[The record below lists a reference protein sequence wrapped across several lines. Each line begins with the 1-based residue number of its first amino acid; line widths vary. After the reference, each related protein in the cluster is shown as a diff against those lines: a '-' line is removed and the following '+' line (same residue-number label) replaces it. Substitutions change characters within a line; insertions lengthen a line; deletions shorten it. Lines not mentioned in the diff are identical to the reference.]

1 MTGEVEQ
8 PGLFDDPLDHL
19 CRIYFD
25 AWSNDWESY
34 KGVRWDDLQQENPKN
49 HVRAG
54 IRAVLAELGR
64 TP

>member
-1 MTGEVEQ
+1 MTAEVEQ

-25 AWSNDWESY
+25 AWSDDWDTV
-34 KGVRWDDLQQENPKN
+34 KGVHWDDLGEERPKN